1 MRQPG
6 GSLGRECSRQRLEN
20 AKALRWKLL
29 GMLEKQQRF
38 SGTLEHDGWWSGRR
52 QEEAG
57 GPCLDLDLQ
66 LIL

>member
-6 GSLGRECSRQRLEN
+6 GSLGRECSRQRFEN
-20 AKALRWKLL
+20 AKALRWKFL

-38 SGTLEHDGWWSGRR
+38 SGTLEHDGWSGRR

-57 GPCLDLDLQ
+57 DPCLDLGLQ
-66 LIL
+66 PSL